1 MFCSPEDPCSSCIFM
16 LFGGWGVLGDCSQ
29 SFGLWNFISA
39 DVKWE
44 VAVCSPRSQRPGSDL
59 CGVCGEH
66 WGICSTAG
74 SGEVPCHPSP
84 GALDV
89 AFLIEKEN
97 WLISPQTTSS
107 SVEPSTRHG
116 TGFPSSGEHH
126 LDRYTTL
133 QSLITQLHIFFHIQ
147 CQGWMWRGRSRLHGK
162 LNLAFPQLQV
172 TSSLLRWALL
182 WRLVCIYIHT
192 EAEYTYRNM
201 HAVTLALQ

>member
-1 MFCSPEDPCSSCIFM
+1 MFCSPEDPCSSCIFL
-16 LFGGWGVLGDCSQ
+16 LFGGWSSGGLQPILWPVKLSFRWCEVRSCCLQSQVTEARFRPLWLVWGTLGDLLYS
-29 SFGLWNFISA
+29 W
-39 DVKWE
+39 KWRGTLPPFSRGTGCGIPHWE
-44 VAVCSPRSQRPGSDL
+44 RKLANLPSDY
-59 CGVCGEH
+59 
-66 WGICSTAG
+66 
-74 SGEVPCHPSP
+74 
-84 GALDV
+84 
-89 AFLIEKEN
+89 
-97 WLISPQTTSS
+97 SS

-116 TGFPSSGEHH
+116 TGFPSSGEHR
-126 LDRYTTL
+126 LDRYTML
-133 QSLITQLHIFFHIQ
+133 QSLITQPHIFFHIQ